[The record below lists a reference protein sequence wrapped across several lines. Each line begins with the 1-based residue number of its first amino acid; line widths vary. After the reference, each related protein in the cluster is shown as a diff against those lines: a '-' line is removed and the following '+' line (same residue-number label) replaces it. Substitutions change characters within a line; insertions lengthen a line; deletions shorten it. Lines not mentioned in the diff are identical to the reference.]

1 MVNGTRILGIGH
13 GLKYLFKIQSV
24 SNPIQSVSNPIQ
36 SVCYQLTAKHD
47 NFR

>member
-1 MVNGTRILGIGH
+1 MVDGTRTLGIGH

-24 SNPIQSVSNPIQ
+24 SNPIQSV
-36 SVCYQLTAKHD
+36 CHQLTAKHD